1 MPFPPPPPPPGPPAP
16 TFGSGG
22 PQTSHSDGEGRNI
35 LLQSI
40 RQGTTLKKTV
50 TNDRSSPVIG
60 KFSSLWIFFRGEL
73 FCSYSSRSLSFS

>member
-1 MPFPPPPPPPGPPAP
+1 MPFPPPPPPPGPPAL

-22 PQTSHSDGEGRNI
+22 HQNLRSDGEGRNL

-40 RQGTTLKKTV
+40 RQGATLKKTV

-60 KFSSLWIFFRGEL
+60 KF
-73 FCSYSSRSLSFS
+73 